1 MYVELVQLRS
11 LQKEKPPR
19 CVCLLIHPVCVCVCW
34 KDFQSGTYTIATSCV
49 APLLGRLT
57 VHPFLSFCF
66 GINFF
71 LLPFLYPSLSRK
83 FTTVCERKRLGCVTG
98 KKPQILAPF
107 YFFNQPE
114 DFADFSVV
122 TSQQGV
128 VTKSFF
134 FEGDVL
140 ILGTRQVW
148 NGAGRR
154 RYSWKFL
161 FLLQFY
167 QTCMERERK
176 VERTKR
182 VMQWQWA
189 NTTRP
194 DTPDMKNKDNLR
206 VPLDLTWVDGKK
218 RDVKKKKKKKTW
230 AAAIHARKKCGINKT
245 FLLFDFLIPSSTR
258 HGCF

>member
-1 MYVELVQLRS
+1 
-11 LQKEKPPR
+11 
-19 CVCLLIHPVCVCVCW
+19 
-34 KDFQSGTYTIATSCV
+34 
-49 APLLGRLT
+49 
-57 VHPFLSFCF
+57 
-66 GINFF
+66 
-71 LLPFLYPSLSRK
+71 
-83 FTTVCERKRLGCVTG
+83 
-98 KKPQILAPF
+98 
-107 YFFNQPE
+107 
-114 DFADFSVV
+114 
-122 TSQQGV
+122 

-218 RDVKKKKKKKTW
+218 RDVKKKKKSW

>member
-1 MYVELVQLRS
+1 
-11 LQKEKPPR
+11 
-19 CVCLLIHPVCVCVCW
+19 
-34 KDFQSGTYTIATSCV
+34 
-49 APLLGRLT
+49 
-57 VHPFLSFCF
+57 
-66 GINFF
+66 
-71 LLPFLYPSLSRK
+71 
-83 FTTVCERKRLGCVTG
+83 
-98 KKPQILAPF
+98 
-107 YFFNQPE
+107 
-114 DFADFSVV
+114 
-122 TSQQGV
+122 
-128 VTKSFF
+128 
-134 FEGDVL
+134 VL

-218 RDVKKKKKKKTW
+218 RDVKKKKKKLGGGYS
-230 AAAIHARKKCGINKT
+230 RKKEMRNQQNFFIIWFSYSIVDSSWLFLKT
-245 FLLFDFLIPSSTR
+245 RMEFPCFYFLIRILTVNDCTR
-258 HGCF
+258 M